1 MLRYK
6 GMMLLNMARGEYE
19 PLKGYPS
26 IALSAR
32 ASWLKAHPDLA
43 RGFLRAL
50 ARADR
55 MIQANPDAAK
65 GIVRKRF
72 GDIEADIYEA
82 AWKSNVAAFPRNPR
96 MDERDVGRAMAF
108 LTEIAGE
115 KVPGAAR
122 DYVDDSYA
130 DAAVA
135 SLK

>member
-6 GMMLLNMARGEYE
+6 GMMLFNMARGEYE
-19 PLKGYPS
+19 PLRGYPS
-26 IALSAR
+26 ISLSAR
-32 ASWLKAHPDLA
+32 ASWLKAHPDTA

-50 ARADR
+50 AQADR
-55 MIQANPDAAK
+55 MIQMNPDAAK

-72 GDIEADIYEA
+72 GDIESDIYDA
-82 AWKSNVAAFPRNPR
+82 AWRSNVAAFPANPR
-96 MDERDVGRAMAF
+96 MDEKDAARAIAF

-115 KVPGAAR
+115 KVPGTAR